1 MNDNQPS
8 RILGM
13 FGHIADALHS
23 SGSKSIAQ
31 FTKDQRI
38 TPRVAVDTALVNN
51 PLLVDTLHTL
61 NGIFSAYIMQ
71 SAVRKLNV
79 NNIRTNRLLH
89 SLSTDRTKMGS
100 GILGAGTLGEI
111 AASMEDF
118 HGGLPTGGVVQN
130 DNPFAVGLRVAR
142 EDHRGVSSRLGR
154 GAVDGIRQNA
164 NLGVGRILD
173 IDVSTNGN
181 EAPIQLLVQFQT
193 QVISG
198 EYIERLLVTG
208 LGKETA
214 KQRAIRFKAGELR
227 GWRDVVMLDD
237 VIKAERKL
245 RREDAAAGGM
255 FKRILDERTKSG
267 FLSLL
272 SLNPHVNQLNNIYVI
287 NQSSFDKMESELGSL
302 EFDQA
307 RRDKMFEESGALFL
321 VVINDRYETIRIFTH
336 SLDGSTELTGRM
348 VKQMGGK
355 GDIDVMDIFKQ
366 FQNNNSLVF

>member
-1 MNDNQPS
+1 MNDNQPN
-8 RILGM
+8 RIIGM

-71 SAVRKLNV
+71 SALRKLNV
-79 NNIRTNRLLH
+79 NNIQTNRLLH
-89 SLSTDRTKMGS
+89 SLSTDRTKRGS
-100 GILGAGTLGEI
+100 GILGVGTLGEI

-118 HGGLPTGGVVQN
+118 HGGLPMGGIVQ
-130 DNPFAVGLRVAR
+130 DNNQFAVGFRGDR
-142 EDHRGVSSRLGR
+142 EQRGVSSRMGR
-154 GAVDGIRQNA
+154 GAADGIRQNS

-173 IDVSTNGN
+173 VDVSVNGN
-181 EAPIQLLVQFQT
+181 EAPMQLLVQFQT
-193 QVISG
+193 QVIAA

-214 KQRAIRFKAGELR
+214 KQRLVRFKAGELR
-227 GWRDVVMLDD
+227 AWRDVVMLDD

-255 FKRILDERTKSG
+255 FKRILDERYSSG

-287 NQSSFDKMESELGSL
+287 NQSSFDRMESELGSL
-302 EFDQA
+302 EFDQK
-307 RRDKMFEESGALFL
+307 RRDKMFEQSGALFL
-321 VVINDRYETIRIFTH
+321 AVVNDRYDSVRIFTH
-336 SLDGSTELTGRM
+336 SLDGSTELTSRM
-348 VKQMGGK
+348 IKQMGGK
-355 GDIDVMDIFKQ
+355 GDVDVMDIFKQ